1 MISIVI
7 VNWNSGRLLER
18 CVRSLFRNAAE
29 CQIIIVDNAST
40 DSSLRFAEEI
50 HAGLSI
56 FRNDRNA
63 GFATA
68 NNLGWRAGKGT
79 HILFLNPDTEC
90 LSESVAC
97 LENTLTKDRSVW
109 AVGGQLIGTSG
120 RPQSGFNVRPFPSV
134 GRVAAEMLFIDKVWK
149 ANPWARVN
157 RVARYAR
164 IIDVDQPAAACL
176 MVTRS
181 ALESIGG
188 FDEGFHPAWFE
199 DVDLCRRIRNQGG
212 RIQYQPGAR
221 FMHHGGYS
229 LAHLSRQDFLEIFH
243 ANQIRYFGKHY
254 GPAAAL
260 RVKRLILLG
269 LFLRGA
275 LSLAVSLAPNLSR
288 ADSARMFLGAARH
301 ILKLHEAKA

>member
-18 CVRSLFRNAAE
+18 CVHSLLRNAAE

-40 DSSLRFAEEI
+40 DSSLDFAQEI
-50 HAGLSI
+50 HAEPVI

-63 GFATA
+63 GFAAA

-90 LSESVAC
+90 LPESIAH
-97 LENTLTKDRSVW
+97 LENAITGDPGVW
-109 AVGGQLIGTSG
+109 AIGGQLISASG
-120 RPQSGFNVRPFPSV
+120 KPQSGFNVRPFPSI

-149 ANPWARVN
+149 ANPWARAN
-157 RVARYAR
+157 RIARNTK
-164 IIDVDQPAAACL
+164 IMDVDQPAAACL
-176 MVTRS
+176 MVTRR

-188 FDEGFHPAWFE
+188 FDESFHPAWFE

-221 FMHHGGYS
+221 FLHHGGYS

-243 ANQIRYFGKHY
+243 ANQIRYFRKHY
-254 GPAAAL
+254 GPAAAS
-260 RVKRLILLG
+260 RVTRLILMG
-269 LFLRGA
+269 LFLRSA
-275 LSLAVSLAPNLSR
+275 LSLVVSLAPNLSR
-288 ADSARMFLGAARH
+288 ADSARVFWGAARH
-301 ILKLHEAKA
+301 ILELSEAKA